1 MMKVSII
8 VPVYNAERFIENCI
22 KSVANQTMQDGVE
35 CLLIDDCSTDNS
47 VAKIK
52 NVISL
57 YQGVLKFKLLRQAR
71 NQGPSA
77 ARNLGINEAS
87 GKYVFFLDS
96 DDSISTD
103 CVSQLYLLAN
113 KYAADYVQG
122 TYSSD
127 EHYRMPFYGKKSD
140 APLFHGNIIGL
151 PEFSNDR
158 KYIKQTLLN
167 YNMIP
172 FTPHNRLVRRDLLVK
187 NNLYFNQ
194 KICVREDFYW
204 MFFMAKVVS
213 RLAVCKNITYFR
225 GFNESSLT
233 HEIQIER
240 EINGSKTLIEDFS
253 KSLDPFMLGSQ
264 KELLLETLLMT
275 LRAHYYHDEK
285 ERVHLIN
292 TVLQTNTVM
301 ETWLLRIVLVFS
313 ECKLRNKLLHLLIR
327 LYKLYDK

>member
-22 KSVANQTMQDGVE
+22 RSVANQTMQEGVE
-35 CLLIDDCSTDNS
+35 CLLVDDCSTDNS
-47 VAKIK
+47 VAKIQS
-52 NVISL
+52 VISL
-57 YQGVLKFKLLRQAR
+57 YQGNLNFKLLRQER

-77 ARNLGINEAS
+77 ARNLGINEAC

-103 CVSQLYLLAN
+103 CISQLYLLAN

-122 TYSSD
+122 TYSSN
-127 EHYRMPFYGKKSD
+127 EHYHMPFYGEKSA
-140 APLFHGNIIGL
+140 APLHHGNIVRL

-158 KYIKQTLLN
+158 KFIKKTLLN
-167 YNMIP
+167 YNIIP

-213 RLAVCKNITYFR
+213 RFAVCKNTTYFR

-233 HEIQIER
+233 HDIQIER
-240 EINGSKTLIEDFS
+240 EIIGSRTLIEDFS

-275 LRAHYYHDEK
+275 LRAHYYHDKK
-285 ERVHLIN
+285 ERWYLMN
-292 TVLQTNTVM
+292 TVIKNNTII
-301 ETWLLRIVLVFS
+301 ETWLLRIVLVIP

-327 LYKLYDK
+327 LYKNHDK